1 MEMSKKGLGTVAVTD
16 CDQKLVG
23 ILTDGDLR
31 RAIEKH
37 ADLYGDI
44 IDSIM
49 TKKPKFIYANIFAC
63 GCVTKIKK
71 KAD

>member
-1 MEMSKKGLGTVAVTD
+1 MSKKGLGTVAVTD

-49 TKKPKFIYANIFAC
+49 TKKPKFIYANILLVDALQ
-63 GCVTKIKK
+63 KLK